1 MYFVNVSFAKKK
13 TKQKTDMKRIAVLH
27 VVQIDR
33 FFALLNS
40 YIKHNHCNVGKK
52 VAINRNDETM
62 FKARHR
68 HLGDEIGE
76 VHQGHAPVVPGF
88 LVNFLLLVQFEFSLC
103 DNGTFVCGAL
113 L

>member
-1 MYFVNVSFAKKK
+1 M
-13 TKQKTDMKRIAVLH
+13 TKL
-27 VVQIDR
+27 
-33 FFALLNS
+33 
-40 YIKHNHCNVGKK
+40 
-52 VAINRNDETM
+52 

-76 VHQGHAPVVPGF
+76 VHQGHAPVIPGF
-88 LVNFLLLVQFEFSLC
+88 LVNSLLLVQFEFSLC

>member
-1 MYFVNVSFAKKK
+1 M
-13 TKQKTDMKRIAVLH
+13 L
-27 VVQIDR
+27 
-33 FFALLNS
+33 
-40 YIKHNHCNVGKK
+40 GKK

-88 LVNFLLLVQFEFSLC
+88 LVNSFLLVQFEFSLC
-103 DNGTFVCGAL
+103 DNRTFVCGAL